1 MTTFAECVLDQSI
14 VKEKSNLRKELK
26 GLKAQSS
33 SVDLSLFFNF
43 YPQLTNSYIGLYK
56 PMSDEMTFKDL
67 SDLSYKAWPQI
78 QRTSQNLKD
87 NFKSKVMTFVESES
101 FKVSAL
107 GFLEPELLKSRE
119 IEKKNMKV
127 VFVPGL
133 AFDYKGARLGRGQGY
148 YDRYLSGYTGVKVGV
163 CHHTKFLNR
172 PIPMDSG
179 HDVYMDL
186 ILTDKHLYKAK
197 SA

>member
-1 MTTFAECVLDQSI
+1 MDQNI

-26 GLKAQSS
+26 GLKTHSS
-33 SVDLSLFFNF
+33 CVDLSLFFNF
-43 YPQLTNSYIGLYK
+43 YPQLANSYVGLYK

-67 SDLSYKAWPQI
+67 SLISHKAWPQI
-78 QRTSQNLKD
+78 QKADLKS
-87 NFKSKVMTFVESES
+87 NTMTFVESET

-107 GFLEPELLKSRE
+107 GFLEPDSSKSKE
-119 IEKKNMKV
+119 IEKKNVEV

-148 YDRYLSGYTGVKVGV
+148 YDRYLSGYSGIKVGV
-163 CHHTKFLNR
+163 CDHTRFLNR

-179 HDVYMDL
+179 HDIYMDL
-186 ILTDKHLYKAK
+186 ILTDKHLYKVK